1 MILKSLKKKV
11 KFLILIIQQQKPEL
25 TTIENKWPNVSG
37 LVIKTD
43 HNTKITEIKTKLT
56 GHDHDKYITTP
67 EFNTL
72 ATNVL
77 MQGQHKQIQ
86 SRKQFL
92 ITLYQILIVKSQQMK
107 QKMNLLKMN

>member
-11 KFLILIIQQQKPEL
+11 KFLILVIQQQKPEL

-43 HNTKITEIKTKLT
+43 HNTKITEIEAKLT

-72 ATNVL
+72 TTNVL

-86 SRKQFL
+86 WRKQFL